1 MQVTQHRGRG
11 ALRLAGA
18 AALIAACSA
27 PAGAATVFG
36 YTDSVSWH
44 ADVNGSTRL
53 NLAFTGGASF
63 MDLDPT
69 LHSMPV
75 QSPISNGK
83 LTAQASS
90 LSCNPHGGNIFSQ
103 QCQVYTHFSFM
114 TPIKAFGAD
123 WALLSGVLG
132 DGASFLLHFADGS
145 TMAMGEYTHPDGS
158 QGGTTDGFFG
168 WVSDTAVSGFDL
180 FTYYGPEPLSAH
192 QTFSVSNLDLS
203 WVGSSGGG
211 GGGGGGNG
219 TVPEP
224 ATLALTLLG
233 LLAAGAKARRPRQP
247 DAAAYAA
254 GHFSAARSPRAAL
267 PAPAV
272 AH

>member
-27 PAGAATVFG
+27 TAGAATVSG

-53 NLAFTGGASF
+53 NLAFSGGASF
-63 MDLDPT
+63 VDFDPT
-69 LHSMPV
+69 LHSMPS
-75 QSPISNGK
+75 QTPISNGK

-90 LSCNPHGGNIFSQ
+90 LSCNQYGGGSHAP
-103 QCQVYTHFSFM
+103 QCQVYTSFSFM

-145 TMAMGEYTHPDGS
+145 TLAMGEYTHPDGS
-158 QGGTTDGFFG
+158 WGGTTDGFFG
-168 WVSDTAVSGFDL
+168 WVSDTAVSSFDL
-180 FTYYGPEPLSAH
+180 FTYYGPDPLAAH

-203 WVGSSGGG
+203 WVGSTG

-233 LLAAGAKARRPRQP
+233 LLAASANARRTRQ
-247 DAAAYAA
+247 
-254 GHFSAARSPRAAL
+254 SN
-267 PAPAV
+267 V
-272 AH
+272 TE